1 MPCSLSDW
9 NMKAIIGST
18 CCTFCEGLV
27 WGKVHKFIFESHIW
41 GKGRNT
47 KGTTFKRASPN
58 SSKLYSTISFQGW
71 SQKIT
76 TQWWL
81 IWAWFF
87 WLSAISSHFI
97 ADCIWTPSLMFSFL
111 FLLLFE
117 TSLWSYSNSLN
128 CYHWSLSGN
137 YFFFFF
143 CFLTVPMTYK
153 RSWVRVHTCATE
165 VTTSGP

>member
-1 MPCSLSDW
+1 
-9 NMKAIIGST
+9 MKAIIGST

-41 GKGRNT
+41 GKYRNT

-128 CYHWSLSGN
+128 CYQWSLSGN
-137 YFFFFF
+137 FFFFLLF
-143 CFLTVPMTYK
+143 DCAHDIQKFLGQGSHLCH
-153 RSWVRVHTCATE
+153 RSDNIRSLTRWA
-165 VTTSGP
+165 SGKLL